1 MKQKYS
7 SPYSVRNLTE
17 EEGGSVLMPRIPVVM
32 ATQHPDS
39 AKKYVSVQQEVDEA
53 LDVFTDGRDNGLS
66 YDEYKIDYEGKLT
79 PYHQPSQIVA
89 KVLFQGIIPGK
100 EVFITPRMPSAREET
115 VFRQLMAM
123 MAAIEANYNAQDQM
137 DSPAIVE
144 IINPMTR
151 DTNDLIEARRRLT
164 YLITL
169 AQESLKSR
177 LKPDDIKIIP
187 LFEHVS
193 TLINVDEIVERYM
206 SEVKGLSHMR
216 VFLGRSDPALFSGFV
231 SATIAAKIAICK
243 LHKLSEE
250 KGIPIYPI
258 LGVGSLPFRGHLTPD
273 NVKNVVAEYSGCR
286 TITIQSA
293 MRYDYPKEK
302 VKQTIKYLKNELPN
316 SPSHEFTHEEVESSM
331 EIARIAA
338 EAYKGFFLQ
347 TVDVIAKISEFIPN
361 QRDRLLPSMG
371 LNYGRSDAALPSS
384 GVPRVIKASA
394 SFYSIGL
401 PPEFLGLGSAL
412 EKMYPQQ
419 LRMLKDVYPSL
430 VEDVKK
436 AAKYLNL
443 KVAERFIGHHVS
455 EAIEKD
461 FEKAKQILDIE
472 IEPDEQYQNL
482 LTLLEPYLVI
492 LLKNPNPG
500 IIKDAR
506 RLISQMGSLRG
517 ALG

>member
-1 MKQKYS
+1 
-7 SPYSVRNLTE
+7 
-17 EEGGSVLMPRIPVVM
+17 MPRIPVVM

-89 KVLFQGIIPGK
+89 KVLSQGIIPGK
-100 EVFITPRMPSAREET
+100 EVFITPRMPSAKEET

-123 MAAIEANYNAQDQM
+123 MATIEANYNAQDHT

-151 DTNDLIEARRRLT
+151 DANDLIEARRRLN
-164 YLITL
+164 YLISL
-169 AQESLKSR
+169 ARESLKSK

-193 TLINVDEIVERYM
+193 TLINVDEIVKRYIF
-206 SEVKGLSHMR
+206 EVKGLSHMR
-216 VFLGRSDPALFSGFV
+216 VFLGRSDPALFSGFI
-231 SATIAAKIAICK
+231 SAAIAVKIAINK
-243 LHKLSEE
+243 LYILSDEV
-250 KGIPIYPI
+250 GMPIYPI
-258 LGVGSLPFRGHLTPD
+258 LGVGSLAFRGHLAPE
-273 NVKNVVAEYSGCR
+273 NVKNVISEYSGCR
-286 TITIQSA
+286 TITMQSA
-293 MRYDYPKEK
+293 LRYDYPQEK
-302 VKQTIKYLKNELPN
+302 VRRTIKYLKNELP
-316 SPSHEFTHEEVESSM
+316 STPPIEFTYEEVRSLVG
-331 EIARIAA
+331 IAQKAA
-338 EAYKGFFLQ
+338 ESYKECFSQ
-347 TVDVIAKISEFIPN
+347 TIEVIAKISEFMPN
-361 QRDRLLPSMG
+361 QRDRLVPSMG
-371 LNYGRSDAALPSS
+371 LNYGRSISAIPGSI
-384 GVPRVIKASA
+384 PRVIRATA

-401 PPEFLGLGSAL
+401 PPELLGLGSAL
-412 EKMYPQQ
+412 EKLSPQQ
-419 LRMLKDVYPSL
+419 LHLLKEVYPSL

-443 KVAERFIGHHVS
+443 EVAERFIGRHTS
-455 EAIEKD
+455 EAIKRD
-461 FEKAKQILDIE
+461 FEKAKQILNIE
-472 IEPDEQYQNL
+472 IEPDEQYQTL

-492 LLKNPNPG
+492 LLKNPSPR

-506 RLISQMGSLRG
+506 KLIIQMGSLRG